1 MSYAIAIF
9 PNEAVSG
16 WVAVNRRGLA
26 RNFPVHVTIKTRFD
40 IAVDAS
46 VEQLEEAVRGVFPCE
61 PFRVVLDGPYYIEN
75 RIRWI
80 ECRPGNDGFDRI
92 VGLHRACLSAL
103 WESDCAPITG
113 RAGVYEGNNYR
124 PHMTLDWEND
134 RIHVPSPSV
143 VEERL
148 KVSATF
154 VEWGIL
160 QYSNDA
166 LRRDV
171 RVIKTRKFSVQE
183 RE

>member
-9 PNEAVSG
+9 PDEAVSD

-40 IAVDAS
+40 VAVDAP
-46 VEQLEEAVRGVFPCE
+46 VERLAEVVRGVFPCE
-61 PFRVVLDGPYYIEN
+61 PFRAMLDGPFYIEN

-80 ECRPGNDGFDRI
+80 ECRPGNEGFDRI
-92 VGLHRACLSAL
+92 IGLHRACWEALS
-103 WESDCAPITG
+103 ESECAPVTG
-113 RAGVYEGNNYR
+113 CVGAFEGDKYR
-124 PHMTLDWEND
+124 PHMTLDWDNQ

-154 VEWGIL
+154 VAWAIL
-160 QYSNDA
+160 QYSNDP
-166 LRRDV
+166 LRRGV
-171 RVIKTRKFSVQE
+171 RVMKTQEFSV
-183 RE
+183 